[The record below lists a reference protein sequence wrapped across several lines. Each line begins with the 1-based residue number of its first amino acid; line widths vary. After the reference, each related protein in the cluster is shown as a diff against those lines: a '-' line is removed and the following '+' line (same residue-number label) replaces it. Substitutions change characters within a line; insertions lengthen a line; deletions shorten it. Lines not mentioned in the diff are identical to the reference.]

1 LTPKGFGLRPSGW
14 TAMRFSPKGKPMTV
28 KIDGATLQVRDVVR
42 VARPK
47 ADGGFEQAALHP
59 QARERMAA
67 TRAYIDRTWMND
79 DAPLMY
85 AFNTGVGLFKDQRVL
100 VADMADYQRKTVYA
114 HATGV
119 GEPFSEDVTRAMMLL
134 RANAFASNYSG
145 PQVELV
151 ERLIAFLNAG
161 LHPVIPQRGSVG
173 ASGDLA
179 PLAHMA
185 GAVCGFAEAEMI
197 YEGRRMPARE
207 AIASAGFDPDFALGA
222 KDASALING
231 STTSLALGAL
241 AVHDGR
247 RLLKQADIAVSLSL
261 EAMRGELAAFDP
273 RLHRARPHPGQAKVA
288 RNLMRILGGS
298 ERCSQAARDV
308 IFPDEPRQPGTPAS
322 PRVQDVYSLRCT
334 PQVHGPAVDAVEYV
348 ERIIGTEINSA
359 TDNPL
364 IFDDGADG
372 YVSISGGH
380 FHGQYV
386 AQAMDVLAI
395 AMTDLG
401 SISER
406 RLARLVDPTMSYGL
420 PRNLLAGKRG
430 LNTGFATV
438 QCTMSALVMENRG
451 LATPGSVDSI
461 PGKSNA
467 EDHIS
472 NSTWCGRKAR
482 MIVENAE
489 QIVAGELLMAAQA
502 LTLVEPVASAFPL
515 GRGSQ
520 AALAAIRAVIPPAL
534 EGDRWYATEMRQA
547 LELVRSGAVVAAVES
562 AVGALE

>member
-1 LTPKGFGLRPSGW
+1 
-14 TAMRFSPKGKPMTV
+14 MTV
-28 KIDGATLQVRDVVR
+28 RVDGAKLKIRDVVR
-42 VARPK
+42 ASRPNTKGRFEK
-47 ADGGFEQAALHP
+47 AVLDP
-59 QARERMAA
+59 QARERIAA
-67 TRAYIDRTWMND
+67 TRTYIDQNWMHD

-100 VADMADYQRKTVYA
+100 IADMAAYQQKTVYA
-114 HATGV
+114 HATGI

-145 PQVELV
+145 PRVELV

-161 LHPVIPQRGSVG
+161 LHPVIPQKGSVG

-185 GAVCGFAEAEMI
+185 GAVCGFHEAEMI
-197 YEGRRMPARE
+197 YRGRRMPARD
-207 AIASAGFDPDFALGA
+207 AIAKAGFEPDFDLGA

-231 STTSLALGAL
+231 STASLALGAL
-241 AVHDGR
+241 ATSDAR
-247 RLLKQADIAVSLSL
+247 RLLKHADIAMCLSL

-273 RLHRARPHPGQAKVA
+273 RLQRARPHPGQLRVA
-288 RNLMRILGGS
+288 RNLLRILEGS
-298 ERCSQAARDV
+298 KRCSQAARDV
-308 IFPDEPRQPGTPAS
+308 VFPDEARKPGTPAP

-334 PQVHGPAVDAVEYV
+334 PQVHGPAVEAVEYV
-348 ERIIGTEINSA
+348 ERIVGTEMNSA

-364 IFDDGADG
+364 IFDDGRGG
-372 YVSISGGH
+372 YESISGGH

-395 AMTDLG
+395 ALADLS

-406 RLARLVDPTMSYGL
+406 RLARLIDPTMSYGL

-438 QCTMSALVMENRG
+438 QCSMSALVMENRG
-451 LATPGSVDSI
+451 LSMPGSVDSI

-467 EDHIS
+467 EDHVS

-482 MIVENAE
+482 TIVENAE
-489 QIVAGELLMAAQA
+489 QVVAVELLMAAQA
-502 LTLVEPVASAFPL
+502 LSLVAPVAKDYPL
-515 GRGSQ
+515 GKGSR
-520 AALAAIRAVIPPAL
+520 AAMEAIRDVIEPAL
-534 EGDRWYATEMRQA
+534 QGDRWYATEMGQA
-547 LELVRSGAVVAAVES
+547 LALVRSGAVVEAVES

>member
-1 LTPKGFGLRPSGW
+1 
-14 TAMRFSPKGKPMTV
+14 MTI
-28 KIDGATLQVRDVVR
+28 KIDGETLAIGEVVR
-42 VARPK
+42 VARPDR
-47 ADGGFEQAALHP
+47 DGRFAEAALHP
-59 QARERMAA
+59 DSRERIAA
-67 TRAYIDRTWMND
+67 TRAYIDRAWMHD

-85 AFNTGVGLFKDQRVL
+85 AFNTGVGLFKDQRVHI
-100 VADMADYQRKTVYA
+100 ADMAAYQTKTVYA

-197 YEGRRMPARE
+197 YRGRRMPARE
-207 AIASAGFDPDFALGA
+207 AIAQAGFDPTFTLGA

-241 AVHDGR
+241 AASDAR
-247 RLLKQADIAVSLSL
+247 SILKHADIAMCLSL

-273 RLHRARPHPGQAKVA
+273 RVHRARPHPGQAKVA
-288 RNLMRILGGS
+288 RNLLRVLDGTK
-298 ERCSQAARDV
+298 RCSQAARDV
-308 IFPDEPRQPGTPAS
+308 VFPDEPRQPGTPAS

-334 PQVHGPAVDAVEYV
+334 PQVHGPAVEAVEYV

-364 IFDDGADG
+364 IFDDGSGG

-380 FHGQYV
+380 FHGQYM
-386 AQAMDVLAI
+386 AQAMDFLAI
-395 AMTDLG
+395 AMADLG

-438 QCTMSALVMENRG
+438 QCTMSALVMENRS

-482 MIVENAE
+482 TIVENVE

-502 LTLVEPVASAFPL
+502 LTLVEGVANDHPL

-520 AALAAIRAVIPPAL
+520 AAMTAIRAVIPPAL
-534 EGDRWYATEMRQA
+534 EGDRWYATEMADA
-547 LELVRSGAVVAAVES
+547 LDLLRSGAVVQAVED

>member
-1 LTPKGFGLRPSGW
+1 
-14 TAMRFSPKGKPMTV
+14 MTV
-28 KIDGATLQVRDVVR
+28 KLDGATLGIQDVVR
-42 VARPK
+42 VARPDTEG
-47 ADGGFEQAALHP
+47 AFAQAALAPEAH
-59 QARERMAA
+59 ERIAA
-67 TRAYIDRTWMND
+67 TRDYIDRTWMHD

-100 VADMADYQRKTVYA
+100 ISDMAAYQRKTVYA

-119 GEPFSEDVTRAMMLL
+119 GEPFAEDVTRAMMLL

-145 PQVELV
+145 PRVELV

-161 LHPVIPQRGSVG
+161 LHPVIPQKGSVG
-173 ASGDLA
+173 ASG
-179 PLAHMA
+179 
-185 GAVCGFAEAEMI
+185 EMVHR
-197 YEGRRMPARE
+197 GRRMPARE
-207 AIASAGFDPDFALGA
+207 AIKAAGFDPDFELGA

-241 AVHDGR
+241 ATHDAR
-247 RLLKQADIAVSLSL
+247 RLLKQADIAMSLSL

-273 RLHRARPHPGQAKVA
+273 RVHKARPHPGQARVA
-288 RNLMRILGGS
+288 RNLLRILDGTR
-298 ERCSQAARDV
+298 RCSQAARDV
-308 IFPDEPRQPGTPAS
+308 VFPDEPRQPGTPAA

-334 PQVHGPAVDAVEYV
+334 PQVHGPAVEAVEYV
-348 ERIIGTEINSA
+348 ERIIGTEMNSA

-364 IFDDGADG
+364 IFDDGQGG

-380 FHGQYV
+380 FHGQYM
-386 AQAMDVLAI
+386 AQAMDFLAI
-395 AMTDLG
+395 AMADLG
-401 SISER
+401 AISER
-406 RLARLVDPTMSYGL
+406 RLARLIDPTMSYGL

-438 QCTMSALVMENRG
+438 QCSLSALVMENRG

-467 EDHIS
+467 EDHVS

-482 MIVENAE
+482 IIVENVE

-502 LTLVEPVASAFPL
+502 LTLVEPLAKDYPL
-515 GRGSQ
+515 GKGSQ
-520 AALAAIRAVIPPAL
+520 AAMEAIRGVIPPAL

-547 LELVRSGAVVAAVES
+547 LDLVRSGAVVEAVES
-562 AVGALE
+562 VVGELE

>member
-1 LTPKGFGLRPSGW
+1 
-14 TAMRFSPKGKPMTV
+14 MTV
-28 KIDGATLQVRDVVR
+28 KLDGATLEIQDVVR
-42 VARPK
+42 VARPD
-47 ADGGFEQAALHP
+47 AHGRYAQAALDP
-59 QARERMAA
+59 EARERIAA
-67 TRAYIDRTWMND
+67 TRAYIDQTWMHD

-100 VADMADYQRKTVYA
+100 IADMAAYQRKTVYA

-119 GEPFSEDVTRAMMLL
+119 GEPFAEDVTRAMMLL

-161 LHPVIPQRGSVG
+161 LHPVIPQKGSVG

-185 GAVCGFAEAEMI
+185 GAVCGFAEADMF
-197 YEGRRMPARE
+197 YQGRIMPARE
-207 AIASAGFDPDFALGA
+207 AIALAGFDPDFELGA

-231 STTSLALGAL
+231 STTSLALAAL
-241 AVHDGR
+241 AAHDAR
-247 RLLKQADIAVSLSL
+247 RLLKHADITMCLSL

-273 RLHRARPHPGQAKVA
+273 RVHKARPHPGQARVA
-288 RNLMRILGGS
+288 RNLLRILDGTK
-298 ERCSQAARDV
+298 RCSQAARDV
-308 IFPDEPRQPGTPAS
+308 VFPDEPRQPGQPAS

-334 PQVHGPAVDAVEYV
+334 PQVHGPVVEAMEYV
-348 ERIIGTEINSA
+348 ERIVGTEMNSA

-364 IFDDGADG
+364 IFDDGRGG

-380 FHGQYV
+380 FHGQYM
-386 AQAMDVLAI
+386 AQAMDFLAV
-395 AMTDLG
+395 AMADLG
-401 SISER
+401 TISER

-438 QCTMSALVMENRG
+438 QCSMSALVMENRS

-482 MIVENAE
+482 TIVENVE

-502 LTLVEPVASAFPL
+502 LTLVEPIARDFPL
-515 GRGSQ
+515 GKGSQ
-520 AALAAIRAVIPPAL
+520 AAMDAIRAAIPPAL

-547 LELVRSGAVVAAVES
+547 LDLVRSGAVVEAVES
-562 AVGALE
+562 AVGVLE

>member
-1 LTPKGFGLRPSGW
+1 
-14 TAMRFSPKGKPMTV
+14 
-28 KIDGATLQVRDVVR
+28 
-42 VARPK
+42 
-47 ADGGFEQAALHP
+47 
-59 QARERMAA
+59 MAA
-67 TRAYIDRTWMND
+67 
-79 DAPLMY
+79 
-85 AFNTGVGLFKDQRVL
+85 
-100 VADMADYQRKTVYA
+100 YQQKTVYA

-151 ERLIAFLNAG
+151 ERLIAFINAG
-161 LHPVIPQRGSVG
+161 LHPVIPQKGSVG

-185 GAVCGFAEAEMI
+185 GAVCGFAEAHMI
-197 YEGRRMPARE
+197 YQGRLMPARE
-207 AIASAGFDPDFALGA
+207 AIAAAGFDPDFELGA

-241 AVHDGR
+241 ATHDAR
-247 RLLKQADIAVSLSL
+247 RLLKHADIAMCLSL

-273 RLHRARPHPGQAKVA
+273 RVHRARPHPGQARVA
-288 RNLMRILGGS
+288 RNLLRVLDGTK
-298 ERCSQAARDV
+298 RCSQGARDIV
-308 IFPDEPRQPGTPAS
+308 FPDEPRQPGQPAA

-334 PQVHGPAVDAVEYV
+334 PQVHGPAVEAVEYV
-348 ERIIGTEINSA
+348 ERIIGTEMNSA

-364 IFDDGADG
+364 IFDDGQGG

-380 FHGQYV
+380 FHGQYM
-386 AQAMDVLAI
+386 AQAMDFLAI
-395 AMTDLG
+395 AMADLG

-406 RLARLVDPTMSYGL
+406 RLARLIDPTMSYGL

-438 QCTMSALVMENRG
+438 QCSMSALVMENRS

-482 MIVENAE
+482 SIVENVE

-502 LTLVEPVASAFPL
+502 LTLVEPIAGDYPL
-515 GRGSQ
+515 GRGSR
-520 AALAAIRAVIPPAL
+520 AAIEAIRNLIPPAL

-547 LELVRSGAVVAAVES
+547 LELVRSGAVVEAVES
-562 AVGALE
+562 AIGELE

>member
-1 LTPKGFGLRPSGW
+1 
-14 TAMRFSPKGKPMTV
+14 MTV
-28 KIDGATLQVRDVVR
+28 RLDGATLKIEDVVR
-42 VARPK
+42 VAR
-47 ADGGFEQAALHP
+47 ADAAGRFAEAALDP
-59 QARERMAA
+59 EARERIAA
-67 TRAYIDRTWMND
+67 TRAYIDRTWMHD

-100 VADMADYQRKTVYA
+100 INDMAAYQQKTVYA

-119 GEPFSEDVTRAMMLL
+119 GEPFAEDVTRAMMLL

-145 PQVELV
+145 PRVELV
-151 ERLIAFLNAG
+151 ERLIAFVNAG
-161 LHPVIPQRGSVG
+161 LHPVIPQKGSVG

-185 GAVCGFAEAEMI
+185 GAVCGFAEAQMV
-197 YEGRRMPARE
+197 YKGRIMPARE
-207 AIASAGFDPDFALGA
+207 AIAAAGFDPDFELGA

-231 STTSLALGAL
+231 STTSLALAAL
-241 AVHDGR
+241 ATHDAR
-247 RLLKQADIAVSLSL
+247 RILKHADIAMCLSL

-273 RLHRARPHPGQAKVA
+273 RVHKARPHPGQAKVA
-288 RNLMRILGGS
+288 RNLLRILEGTQ
-298 ERCSQAARDV
+298 RCSQSARDIV
-308 IFPDEPRQPGTPAS
+308 FPDEPRQPGQPAS

-334 PQVHGPAVDAVEYV
+334 PQVHGPACEAVDYV
-348 ERIIGTEINSA
+348 ECIVGTEMNSA

-364 IFDDGADG
+364 IFDDGQGG

-380 FHGQYV
+380 FHGQYM
-386 AQAMDVLAI
+386 AQAMDFLAI

-406 RLARLVDPTMSYGL
+406 RLARLIDPTMSYGL

-438 QCTMSALVMENRG
+438 QCSMSALVMENRS
-451 LATPGSVDSI
+451 LSVPGSVDSI

-467 EDHIS
+467 EDHVS

-482 MIVENAE
+482 TVVENVE

-502 LTLVEPVASAFPL
+502 LTLVEPLAKDHPL
-515 GRGSQ
+515 GKGSR
-520 AALAAIRAVIPPAL
+520 AAMEAIRAVIPPAL
-534 EGDRWYATEMRQA
+534 DGDRWYATEMRQA
-547 LELVRSGAVVAAVES
+547 LDLMRSGAVVEAVES
-562 AVGALE
+562 AVGELE